1 MPTILEYFCIFN
13 FFQSSIN
20 TLILSQTTTKLSFKV
35 FFFIL
40 YYFYCKFQGP
50 QEHYCKLNLL
60 NIIKKN
66 MLEIAHVDVQT
77 TLALFRRF
85 MRGHPTTKCNLL
97 GWRLKVIGTSDTIRW
112 HVQIMC
118 IGFDIDNHFF
128 SFSLTHP

>member
-1 MPTILEYFCIFN
+1 MPTILEYFCFLN
-13 FFQSSIN
+13 FFLEQYKYFDTFIDN
-20 TLILSQTTTKLSFKV
+20 HKTFIQG

-66 MLEIAHVDVQT
+66 MLELAHVDVQT
-77 TLALFRRF
+77 TLALFKRF

-97 GWRLKVIGTSDTIRW
+97 GWRLKVIGTSSTIRW

-118 IGFDIDNHFF
+118 IGFNIDNYFF